1 MEKIN
6 STAFV
11 LEIDNI
17 DTDQIIP
24 AKFLKSTN
32 KEGFGEWLF
41 YNWRYDENNNP
52 KQDFSFLQYQPESKI
67 LIAGNN
73 FGCGSSREHAA
84 WAIADYGIEVVISSQ
99 FADIFKGNALNNGI
113 LPITVSESCLKA
125 LTKYFQREKT
135 CAIEID
141 IEAQSMKVDAKD
153 IFINILFDIDPLKKK
168 FILTGMSEI
177 EYLVQQKEEIINF
190 EKSHIL

>member
-1 MEKIN
+1 MEKII
-6 STAFV
+6 STAIV
-11 LEIDNI
+11 LDIDNI

-41 YNWRYDENNNP
+41 YNWRYDENDNP
-52 KQDFSFLQYQPESKI
+52 KQDFPFLQFQPDSKI

-84 WAIADYGIEVVISSQ
+84 WALADYGIEVVISSQ

-125 LTKYFQREKT
+125 LLKYFEREKT

-153 IFINILFDIDPLKKK
+153 IFINIRFDIDPLKKK

-190 EKSHIL
+190 EKTHVS

>member
-1 MEKIN
+1 MEKII
-6 STAFV
+6 STSIV
-11 LEIDNI
+11 LDRDNI

-32 KEGFGEWLF
+32 KEGFGEHLF
-41 YNWRYDENNNP
+41 YNWRYDEAGKP
-52 KQDFSFLQYQPESKI
+52 KEDFQFLQYQPESQI

-84 WAIADYGIEVVISSQ
+84 WAIADYGIKAVVSSQ

-125 LTKYFQREKT
+125 LTKYFEREKT
-135 CAIEID
+135 CPIEID
-141 IEAQSMKVDAKD
+141 IEEQSMKVNAED
-153 IFINILFDIDPLKKK
+153 IRIDIRFEIDPLKKE
-168 FILTGMSEI
+168 FILKGMTEI
-177 EYLVQQKEEIINF
+177 EYLMGEKEAVVNF
-190 EKSHIL
+190 EKTHIL